1 MERFFEM
8 AMILF
13 LMTLIINVGFQAT
26 TNSLSLPP
34 LSITNQNIDLN
45 QAMQTIG
52 TQTIQGN
59 YDVNSSGITIL
70 TSLPSQIIT
79 GIIAGVLSIIYLSQM
94 ILTTPL
100 LWTSFFNSIGVII
113 DPQNT
118 GINLIL
124 TGFGALLAGISYIGL
139 TYIALRLA
147 SLIRGVAMI

>member
-26 TNSLSLPP
+26 SNNLSLPP
-34 LSITNQNIDLN
+34 LSITNQNFDLN

-100 LWTSFFNSIGVII
+100 LWTNFFNSIGVII

-118 GINLIL
+118 GIHLIL
-124 TGFGALLAGISYIGL
+124 IGFGTLLAGISYIGL